1 MSIEAMKQM
10 TNALEK
16 ARSRIIEAG
25 GSGWKLESQR
35 CTNAIEAG
43 RQAIAEAE
51 KQDHWTHHSAG
62 GNVPLPKGTG
72 HLHTCLGMPKAEQEP
87 VIDKSAAIRIATAL
101 GWEPKREWVG
111 LTDEGMK
118 ALVEQARKVPV
129 EVPCP
134 DYNERLLTLANDKL
148 RELNA

>member
-1 MSIEAMKQM
+1 MSIEAIKQAREK
-10 TNALEK
+10 TLED
-16 ARSRIIEAG
+16 ARRVFANSSRDAG
-25 GSGWKLESQR
+25 EVIGFFY
-35 CTNAIEAG
+35 TAMNT
-43 RQAIAEAE
+43 AIAEAE

-62 GNVPLPKGTG
+62 GNVSLPKGTG

-101 GWEPKREWVG
+101 GWGPKREWVG
-111 LTDEGMK
+111 LTDEAMR
-118 ALVEQARKVPV
+118 ALVEQAREVPV

-148 RELNA
+148 KELNA

>member
-1 MSIEAMKQM
+1 MSIEAIKQ
-10 TNALEK
+10 ALEK
-16 ARSRIIEAG
+16 TLEDARRVFANSSRDAG
-25 GSGWKLESQR
+25 EVIGFFY
-35 CTNAIEAG
+35 TAMNI
-43 RQAIAEAE
+43 AIAEAE

-101 GWEPKREWVG
+101 GWGPKREWVG
-111 LTDEGMK
+111 LTDEGMR
-118 ALVEQARKVPV
+118 ALVEQAREVPV

-148 RELNA
+148 KELNA